1 MTTSLKDFAKKIIK
15 GQKENINPRKKCDVS
30 EFRNHTIANIDY
42 WAPEIHR
49 WSFENTVL
57 RLVADAPVSAW
68 Y

>member
-1 MTTSLKDFAKKIIK
+1 MQVL
-15 GQKENINPRKKCDVS
+15 QVS
-30 EFRNHTIANIDY
+30 EFRNHTVAGVDY